1 MSKQAASSR
10 ASAASA
16 SAAAAGGA
24 GSAAAAAAAA
34 AAAESP
40 PLAASLCFFAL
51 GDFGVRCQNIELLAA
66 AMDKYAREV
75 SAPDFILGLG
85 DNFYPVRKNLFW
97 FFFSLFALL
106 RTSPHDLSRHLE
118 HPVHLN

>member
-16 SAAAAGGA
+16 AAAA
-24 GSAAAAAAAA
+24 GSAAAAAAD
-34 AAAESP
+34 SP
-40 PLAASLCFFAL
+40 PLASSLCFFAL

-85 DNFYPVRKNLFW
+85 DNFYPVRKIDVVF
-97 FFFSLFALL
+97 
-106 RTSPHDLSRHLE
+106 
-118 HPVHLN
+118 

>member
-1 MSKQAASSR
+1 MSKQAASSAR
-10 ASAASA
+10 APPATAS
-16 SAAAAGGA
+16 S

-34 AAAESP
+34 ADSP
-40 PLAASLCFFAL
+40 PLASSLCFFAL

-85 DNFYPVRKNLFW
+85 DNFYPVRKIDFVFYLF
-97 FFFSLFALL
+97 FPCHCMLFLY
-106 RTSPHDLSRHLE
+106 S
-118 HPVHLN
+118 